1 MMKDFS
7 EFNMCKATK
16 QFLKNWTLPIAICSG
31 VVAYLI
37 YAHLP
42 VFDFTRPYAFKVV
55 AFVQPILIFIMLFLS
70 FCKIDIRTLRPR
82 ITHLWLLLIQSVTF
96 VAMCTILHFFPSIH
110 SKVLIEAAM
119 LCMICPTATSASV
132 VTQKLQGDSADII
145 MYTLL
150 INLVVAI
157 LFPLCVPLV
166 YLHGGHN
173 FTTSFMLIM
182 VKVFPMLICPLIA
195 AQLVRWLLPRFHQ
208 YLLSFHDLAFYIWAV
223 SLGLAIAVTT
233 RSIAHTNH
241 SISELI
247 GIAIV
252 SLFCCILQ
260 FALGRM
266 IGRQYKLPIST
277 CQALG
282 QKNTVVAIW
291 MGYTF
296 LNPITSIA
304 GGFYS
309 IWHNLYNTYQLRKQ
323 AKIESKKE

>member
-1 MMKDFS
+1 MKDLS
-7 EFNMCKATK
+7 VCKAIK
-16 QFLKNWTLPIAICSG
+16 QFLKNWTLPVAICSG
-31 VVAYLI
+31 VVAYLV

-42 VFDFTRPYAFKVV
+42 ILDFTRPYAFKVV
-55 AFVQPILIFIMLFLS
+55 AFVQPILIFTMLFLS

-82 ITHLWLLLIQSVTF
+82 ITHLWLLLIQCVSF
-96 VAMCTILHFFPSIH
+96 SAMCIILHFFPSIH
-110 SKVLIEAAM
+110 ARVLIESAM

-157 LFPLCVPLV
+157 LFPLCISLI
-166 YLHGGHN
+166 YLHGGQT
-173 FTTSFMLIM
+173 FIASFMLIM
-182 VKVFPMLICPLIA
+182 VKVFPMLICPLIV

-241 SISELI
+241 SISEII
-247 GIAIV
+247 GIGFI

-260 FALGRM
+260 FSLGRI
-266 IGRQYKLPIST
+266 IGRRYKRSVST

-323 AKIESKKE
+323 SKKDSRRNTTA